1 VAEGGSPPAQLRQ
14 VHKQSTSPPAVL
26 MASSITGIDVDP
38 ATSPPAVLTAS
49 SIAGIDVD
57 PALTGAAAIMTSHLQ
72 QTKPDEISVKF
83 SNGRLRKYKRVSQ
96 ATSAAVG
103 ERQARR
109 RRKSVASLVS
119 SLATVDPQEI
129 GAVVTGILR
138 RARAQG
144 GISVAPLKALSVQQQ
159 LQFKIA
165 NKVSGVTWGRFRA
178 FTGDSRL
185 ASNQALRAEAARFST
200 EERNQVATTED
211 GAFLISPR
219 AAFQAHLDD
228 LVSRGGFV
236 ECPVQPDPVM
246 GGRGVGCR
254 RSARGPSSG
263 DARGTAEHD
272 CSVGSRGAGGGES
285 ARGLISGDACGTAEL
300 DCSVSSR
307 GAGGGESAR
316 GPNCGDARDDAEDG
330 SGARG
335 VPSDGG
341 IRGSSPTAGHMEAR
355 PPVQLLFGMDKG
367 GRTSSVK
374 VFLGIANQSRPA
386 SVGNS
391 VVLGVF
397 PCRTDDYATLQRI
410 CAVWLADVEDLRSNG
425 LSVAG
430 ELRAVRLILTGD
442 IAWMTAF
449 CGHGGSSSP
458 RP

>member
-1 VAEGGSPPAQLRQ
+1 
-14 VHKQSTSPPAVL
+14 
-26 MASSITGIDVDP
+26 
-38 ATSPPAVLTAS
+38 
-49 SIAGIDVD
+49 
-57 PALTGAAAIMTSHLQ
+57 
-72 QTKPDEISVKF
+72 
-83 SNGRLRKYKRVSQ
+83 
-96 ATSAAVG
+96 
-103 ERQARR
+103 
-109 RRKSVASLVS
+109 
-119 SLATVDPQEI
+119 
-129 GAVVTGILR
+129 
-138 RARAQG
+138 
-144 GISVAPLKALSVQQQ
+144 
-159 LQFKIA
+159 
-165 NKVSGVTWGRFRA
+165 
-178 FTGDSRL
+178 
-185 ASNQALRAEAARFST
+185 
-200 EERNQVATTED
+200 VATTED

-219 AAFQAHLDD
+219 AAVQAHLND

-246 GGRGVGCR
+246 GGRGVGCQ
-254 RSARGPSSG
+254 RSAWGPSSG

-272 CSVGSRGAGGGES
+272 CSVGSRGAGGGDS
-285 ARGLISGDACGTAEL
+285 ARGPISGDACGTAEL
-300 DCSVSSR
+300 ECSVSSR

-330 SGARG
+330 SGALG

-341 IRGSSPTAGHMEAR
+341 IRGSSP
-355 PPVQLLFGMDKG
+355 FGMDKG
-367 GRTSSVK
+367 GRTRSVK

-410 CAVWLADVEDLRSNG
+410 CAVWMTDVEDLRSNG
-425 LSVAG
+425 LSVAR